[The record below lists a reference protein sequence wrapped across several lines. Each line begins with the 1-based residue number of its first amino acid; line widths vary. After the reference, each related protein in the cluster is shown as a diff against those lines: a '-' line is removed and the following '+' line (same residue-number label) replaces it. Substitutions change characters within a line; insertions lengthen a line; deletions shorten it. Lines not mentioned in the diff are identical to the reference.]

1 MEVSVA
7 PLCPIHHRG
16 PHLFDKSPRQV
27 YNLTTTMSRA
37 RMPRRYLRRAAA
49 ALLQTDRPVPLRG
62 DDELAAE
69 VERNYRWN
77 FGANLMDGALFWFG
91 LSFVSST
98 TILPLFV
105 AKLSSNPLLFGLL
118 AVIGQGSWYLPQVFT
133 ANFTERMP
141 RAKPIVI
148 NLGFFLERLPL
159 WVMVLAPIVALRSP
173 ALALIILFTAYAW
186 HGIGAGLIAPA
197 WQELIARCF
206 PVDRRGRFFGTTM
219 FIGAG
224 AAAAGAALSTWFL
237 DRVPFA
243 RSFTLI
249 FGIAATALTFSWAF
263 LALTREP
270 VRAVQTP
277 RRSNRQFLG
286 ELPGIVRRDHNF
298 RRFLVARAM
307 LTLGGLG
314 TGFITVSAIERWQIA
329 DSVVGVY
336 TAVYMIGQTAGTL
349 AFGFLADRFGHKLSL
364 EIGALASALAFLA
377 ALLAPAPGWIFA
389 VFFLLGISVG
399 ALLVSGIMVNM
410 EFSASERRPTYVGIA
425 NTTIGVTA
433 IAAPLLGAWLASIG
447 YGWLFG
453 AGAAAN
459 LAALVALHWWVKE
472 PRWASTIEHP
482 IAEDSA

>member
-1 MEVSVA
+1 
-7 PLCPIHHRG
+7 
-16 PHLFDKSPRQV
+16 
-27 YNLTTTMSRA
+27 MSRA
-37 RMPRRYLRRAAA
+37 RIPRRHLRRAAA

-62 DDELAAE
+62 DDEIAAE

-105 AKLSSNPLLFGLL
+105 AKLTSNPLLFGLL
-118 AVIGQGSWYLPQVFT
+118 AVVGQGSWYLPQVFT

-141 RAKPIVI
+141 RVKPIAV
-148 NLGFFLERLPL
+148 NLGFFMERLPL
-159 WVMVLAPIVALRSP
+159 WIMILAPIVAVRSP
-173 ALALIILFTAYAW
+173 ALALIILFLTYAW
-186 HGIGAGLIAPA
+186 HGVGAGLIAPA
-197 WQELIARCF
+197 WQEVVARCF

-224 AAAAGAALSTWFL
+224 TAAAGAALSTWLL
-237 DRVPFA
+237 DTVPFA
-243 RSFTLI
+243 QNFTVI
-249 FGIAATALTFSWAF
+249 FAIAAAALTLSWAF

-270 VRAVQTP
+270 VQAVQTP
-277 RRSNRQFLG
+277 PRSNRQFLG

-298 RRFLVARAM
+298 RRFLVARGM

-314 TGFITVSAIERWQIA
+314 TGFITVSAIDRWQIA

-364 EIGALASALAFLA
+364 EIGALASTLAFGLALA
-377 ALLAPAPGWIFA
+377 APAPGWIFA
-389 VFFLLGISVG
+389 VFFLLGINVG
-399 ALLVSGIMVNM
+399 AVLVSGILVNM
-410 EFSASERRPTYVGIA
+410 EFCAPPRRPTYVGIA
-425 NTTIGVTA
+425 NTTTGLTA
-433 IAAPLLGAWLASIG
+433 IAAPLLGAWLATTG

-459 LAALVALHWWVKE
+459 LAAFVALHWWVRE
-472 PRWASTIEHP
+472 PRLATTVEHP
-482 IAEDSA
+482 PAKDPA